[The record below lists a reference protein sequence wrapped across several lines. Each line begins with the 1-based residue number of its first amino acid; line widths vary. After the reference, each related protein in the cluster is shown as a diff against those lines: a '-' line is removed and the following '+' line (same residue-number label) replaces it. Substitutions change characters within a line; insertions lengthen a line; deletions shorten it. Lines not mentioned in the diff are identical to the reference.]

1 MRLIV
6 IAYGVLFISYLIARL
21 ALGERWSLVA
31 LANVLLPWLCTA
43 GIVLG
48 IIGLL
53 YPGPLAAG
61 RAPTVRPAGFRRDLW
76 DLLLPAKPVPAASGR
91 ADGHASMSTAE
102 GPISSA

>member
-31 LANVLLPWLCTA
+31 LANVLLPWLCAA

-48 IIGLL
+48 AIGLL
-53 YPGPLAAG
+53 YPDRWLLAG
-61 RAPTVRPAGFRRDLW
+61 LQLPALLVFAVTYG
-76 DLLLPAKPVPAASGR
+76 DLLLPAKPVPAASGP
-91 ADGHASMSTAE
+91 ALTVTSFNVHG
-102 GPISSA
+102 